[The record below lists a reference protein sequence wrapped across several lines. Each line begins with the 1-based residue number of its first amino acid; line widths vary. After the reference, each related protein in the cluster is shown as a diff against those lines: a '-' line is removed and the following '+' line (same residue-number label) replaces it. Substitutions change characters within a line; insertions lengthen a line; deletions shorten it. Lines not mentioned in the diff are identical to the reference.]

1 MPREENGAD
10 MAQLKVAPSIL
21 SADFASLAAEIGRV
35 SASADMLHVDVMD
48 GRFVPNITIGP
59 PVVKCLRRATRLPLD
74 AHLMIVEP
82 ERHVQAF
89 ADAGADIISVHAEA
103 TFHLNRL
110 LDEIRSSGCRAAVA
124 INPATGLGAVE
135 HVLHMVDMVLV
146 MTVNPGFGGQR
157 MIEEAL
163 VKVRE
168 LRDIVA
174 RRGLSIDIQVDGG
187 IDDNTVTQAAL
198 AGANVFVAGSYVFGA
213 ANPAD
218 AVNRLKLEARKALA
232 QKS

>member
-1 MPREENGAD
+1 

-21 SADFASLAAEIGRV
+21 SADFASLAAEIGKV

>member
-1 MPREENGAD
+1 LPREENGVD

-21 SADFASLAAEIGRV
+21 SADFASLGAEIAKV
-35 SASADMLHVDVMD
+35 SASADMLHVNVMD

>member
-1 MPREENGAD
+1 

-21 SADFASLAAEIGRV
+21 SADFASLGAEIGRV

-59 PVVKCLRRATRLPLD
+59 PVVQCIRKATRLPLD
-74 AHLMIVEP
+74 VHLMIVEP

-89 ADAGADIISVHAEA
+89 AKAGADIISVHAEA
-103 TFHLNRL
+103 TFHLNRV

-124 INPATGLGAVE
+124 INPATGVFAVE
-135 HVLHMVDMVLV
+135 HVLQMVDMVLV

-168 LRDIVA
+168 LRDIA
-174 RRGLSIDIQVDGG
+174 TRRGLSLDIEVDGG
-187 IDDNTVTQAAL
+187 IDHDTVARAAR

-213 ANPAD
+213 ADPAAAAD
-218 AVNRLKLEARKALA
+218 RLKLEARKALA
-232 QKS
+232 QK

>member
-1 MPREENGAD
+1 MV
-10 MAQLKVAPSIL
+10 QLKVAPSIL

-74 AHLMIVEP
+74 VHLMIMEP

-89 ADAGADIISVHAEA
+89 ADAGAYIISVHAEA

-110 LDEIRSSGCRAAVA
+110 LDQIRSSGCRAAVA

-168 LRDIVA
+168 LRDIVS
-174 RRGLSIDIQVDGG
+174 RRGLSLDIQVDGG

>member
-1 MPREENGAD
+1 

-21 SADFASLAAEIGRV
+21 SADFASLGAEIGKV

-59 PVVKCLRRATRLPLD
+59 PVVKCIRKATRLPLD

-89 ADAGADIISVHAEA
+89 VDAGADIISVHAEA

-135 HVLHMVDMVLV
+135 HVLHMVDMVLI

-168 LRDIVA
+168 LRDIAA
-174 RRGLSIDIQVDGG
+174 RRGLSFDIQVDGG
-187 IDDNTVTQAAL
+187 IDDGTVTQAAL

-218 AVNRLKLEARKALA
+218 AVDRLKLAARKALA
-232 QKS
+232 QE

>member
-1 MPREENGAD
+1 

-21 SADFASLAAEIGRV
+21 SADFASLGAEIGRV

-48 GRFVPNITIGP
+48 GSFVPNITIGP
-59 PVVKCLRRATRLPLD
+59 PVVQCIRKATRLPLD
-74 AHLMIVEP
+74 VHLMIVEP
-82 ERHVQAF
+82 QRHVQAF
-89 ADAGADIISVHAEA
+89 AKAGADIISVHAEA
-103 TFHLNRL
+103 TFHLNRV

-124 INPATGLGAVE
+124 INPATGVFAVE
-135 HVLHMVDMVLV
+135 HVLQMVDMVLV

-168 LRDIVA
+168 LRDIA
-174 RRGLSIDIQVDGG
+174 TRRGLSLDIEVDGG
-187 IDDNTVTQAAL
+187 IDHDTVARAAR

-213 ANPAD
+213 ADPAAAAD
-218 AVNRLKLEARKALA
+218 RLKLEAGKALA
-232 QKS
+232 QK

>member
-1 MPREENGAD
+1 

-21 SADFASLAAEIGRV
+21 SADFASLGAEIGRV

-48 GRFVPNITIGP
+48 GSFVPNITIGP
-59 PVVKCLRRATRLPLD
+59 PVVQCIRKATRLPLD
-74 AHLMIVEP
+74 VHLMIVEP
-82 ERHVQAF
+82 ERHIQAF
-89 ADAGADIISVHAEA
+89 AKAGADIISVHAEA
-103 TFHLNRL
+103 TFHLNRV

-124 INPATGLGAVE
+124 INPATGVFAVE
-135 HVLHMVDMVLV
+135 HVLQMVDMVLV

-168 LRDIVA
+168 LRDIA
-174 RRGLSIDIQVDGG
+174 TRRGLSLDIEVDGG
-187 IDDNTVTQAAL
+187 IDHDTVARAAR

-213 ANPAD
+213 ADPAAAAD
-218 AVNRLKLEARKALA
+218 RLKLEARKALA
-232 QKS
+232 QK

>member
-21 SADFASLAAEIGRV
+21 SADFASLAAEIGKV

-168 LRDIVA
+168 LRDIAA

>member
-1 MPREENGAD
+1 
-10 MAQLKVAPSIL
+10 
-21 SADFASLAAEIGRV
+21 
-35 SASADMLHVDVMD
+35 
-48 GRFVPNITIGP
+48 
-59 PVVKCLRRATRLPLD
+59 
-74 AHLMIVEP
+74 MIVEP

-135 HVLHMVDMVLV
+135 HVLHMVDMVLI

>member
-1 MPREENGAD
+1 

-21 SADFASLAAEIGRV
+21 SADFASLGAEIGRV

-48 GRFVPNITIGP
+48 GSFVPNITIGP
-59 PVVKCLRRATRLPLD
+59 PVVQCIRKATRLPLD
-74 AHLMIVEP
+74 VHLMIVEP
-82 ERHVQAF
+82 QRHVQAF
-89 ADAGADIISVHAEA
+89 AKAGADIISVHAEA
-103 TFHLNRL
+103 TFHLNSV

-124 INPATGLGAVE
+124 INPATGVFAVE
-135 HVLHMVDMVLV
+135 HVLQMVDMVLV

-168 LRDIVA
+168 LRDIA
-174 RRGLSIDIQVDGG
+174 TRRGLSLDIEVDGG
-187 IDDNTVTQAAL
+187 IDHDTVARAAR

-213 ANPAD
+213 ADPAAAAD
-218 AVNRLKLEARKALA
+218 RLKLEAGKALA
-232 QKS
+232 QK

>member
-1 MPREENGAD
+1 

-21 SADFASLAAEIGRV
+21 SADFASLGAEIGRV

-48 GRFVPNITIGP
+48 GSFVPNITIGP
-59 PVVKCLRRATRLPLD
+59 PVVQCIRKATRLPLD
-74 AHLMIVEP
+74 VHLMIVEP

-89 ADAGADIISVHAEA
+89 AKAGADIISVHAEA
-103 TFHLNRL
+103 TFHLNRV

-124 INPATGLGAVE
+124 INPATGVFAVE
-135 HVLHMVDMVLV
+135 HVLQMVDMVLV

-168 LRDIVA
+168 LRDIA
-174 RRGLSIDIQVDGG
+174 TRRGLSLDIEVDGG
-187 IDDNTVTQAAL
+187 IDHDTVARAAR

-213 ANPAD
+213 ADPAAAAD
-218 AVNRLKLEARKALA
+218 RLKLEAGKALA
-232 QKS
+232 QK

>member
-1 MPREENGAD
+1 

-21 SADFASLAAEIGRV
+21 SADFASLGAEIGRV

-59 PVVKCLRRATRLPLD
+59 PVVQCIGKATRLPLD
-74 AHLMIVEP
+74 VHLMIVEP

-89 ADAGADIISVHAEA
+89 AKAGADIISVHAEA
-103 TFHLNRL
+103 TFHLNRV

-124 INPATGLGAVE
+124 INPATGVFAVE
-135 HVLHMVDMVLV
+135 HVLQMVDMVLV

-168 LRDIVA
+168 LRDIA
-174 RRGLSIDIQVDGG
+174 TRRGLSLDIEVDGG
-187 IDDNTVTQAAL
+187 IDHDTVARAAR

-213 ANPAD
+213 ADPAAAAD
-218 AVNRLKLEARKALA
+218 RLKLEAGKALA
-232 QKS
+232 QK

>member
-1 MPREENGAD
+1 MD

-21 SADFASLAAEIGRV
+21 SADFASLGAEIGKV

-59 PVVKCLRRATRLPLD
+59 PVVKCIRRATRLPLD
-74 AHLMIVEP
+74 VHLMIVEP
-82 ERHVQAF
+82 DRHVQAF
-89 ADAGADIISVHAEA
+89 VDAGADIISVHAEA

-110 LDEIRSSGCRAAVA
+110 LDDIRSSGCRAAVA

-135 HVLHMVDMVLV
+135 HVLHMVDMVLI

-168 LRDIVA
+168 LRDIAA
-174 RRGLSIDIQVDGG
+174 RRGLSLDIQVDGG
-187 IDDNTVTQAAL
+187 IDDTTVTQAAL

-218 AVNRLKLEARKALA
+218 AVDRLKLAARKALA
-232 QKS
+232 QE

>member
-1 MPREENGAD
+1 

-21 SADFASLAAEIGRV
+21 SADFASLGAEIGKV

-59 PVVKCLRRATRLPLD
+59 PVVKCIRRATQLPLD
-74 AHLMIVEP
+74 VHLMIVEP
-82 ERHVQAF
+82 ERHVPAF
-89 ADAGADIISVHAEA
+89 VDAGADIISVHAEA

-135 HVLHMVDMVLV
+135 HVLHMVDMVLI

-168 LRDIVA
+168 LRDIAA
-174 RRGLSIDIQVDGG
+174 RRGLSFDVQVDGG

>member
-1 MPREENGAD
+1 VD

-21 SADFASLAAEIGRV
+21 SADFASLGAEIAKV

-59 PVVKCLRRATRLPLD
+59 PVVKCIRRATQLPLD
-74 AHLMIVEP
+74 VHLMIVEP
-82 ERHVQAF
+82 ERHVHAF

-135 HVLHMVDMVLV
+135 HVLHMVDMVLL

-163 VKVRE
+163 VKARE
-168 LRDIVA
+168 LREIVA

>member
-1 MPREENGAD
+1 

-21 SADFASLAAEIGRV
+21 SADFASLGAEIAKV

-59 PVVKCLRRATRLPLD
+59 PVVKCIRRATQLPLD
-74 AHLMIVEP
+74 VHLMIVEP
-82 ERHVQAF
+82 ERHVHAF

-135 HVLHMVDMVLV
+135 HVLHMVDMVLL

-163 VKVRE
+163 VKARE
-168 LRDIVA
+168 LREIVA

>member
-1 MPREENGAD
+1 

-21 SADFASLAAEIGRV
+21 SADFASLGAEIGRV

-48 GRFVPNITIGP
+48 GSFVPNITIGP
-59 PVVKCLRRATRLPLD
+59 PVVQCIRKATRLPLD
-74 AHLMIVEP
+74 VHLMIVEP

-89 ADAGADIISVHAEA
+89 AKAGADIISVHAEA
-103 TFHLNRL
+103 TFHLNRV

-124 INPATGLGAVE
+124 INPATGVFAVE
-135 HVLHMVDMVLV
+135 HVLQMVDMVLV

-168 LRDIVA
+168 LRDIA
-174 RRGLSIDIQVDGG
+174 TRRGLSLDIEVDGG
-187 IDDNTVTQAAL
+187 IDHDTVARAAR

-213 ANPAD
+213 ADPA
-218 AVNRLKLEARKALA
+218 AAATCRPYHSRSGHPNCATR
-232 QKS
+232 

>member
-1 MPREENGAD
+1 

-21 SADFASLAAEIGRV
+21 SADFASLAAEIGKV

-168 LRDIVA
+168 LRDIA
-174 RRGLSIDIQVDGG
+174 TRRGLSLDIEVDGG
-187 IDDNTVTQAAL
+187 IDHDTVARAAR

-213 ANPAD
+213 ADPAAAAD
-218 AVNRLKLEARKALA
+218 RLKLEARKALA
-232 QKS
+232 QK